1 MLDKWEELKKWVENE
16 VEGFKKEDKV
26 YKSETIKDIETGQ
39 LQSLLMVKNHMNNLE
54 SRVKKEGGF

>member
-16 VEGFKKEDKV
+16 VEGFKKESKV

-39 LQSLLMVKNHMNNLE
+39 LQSLLMVKNHMSNLE
-54 SRVKKEGGF
+54 EKIKKEGGF

>member
-1 MLDKWEELKKWVENE
+1 MLDKWEELRKWVENE
-16 VEGFKKEDKV
+16 VEGFKKESKV

-54 SRVKKEGGF
+54 GKVKKEGGF

>member
-16 VEGFKKEDKV
+16 VEGFKKESKV

-54 SRVKKEGGF
+54 SKVKKEGGF